1 MKIVFFIIIHG
12 VCYSKAQPWVESF
25 VGYKTASTPTHKQPK
40 LFASFRSKLCPNP
53 PPNRRR
59 LASTHNAIFHRPT
72 CIGTSASVCYSGH
85 ESAEGKEADTLHAEI
100 YRVCR
105 SLQPCSLSLSLSL
118 IRFAPPHDFPVINSM
133 YKRRRMVTQ
142 ATQQHIQ
149 HSTRKHIVTCGR
161 KLFSDNCV
169 TYTRNRLR
177 KGQNGCNFILP
188 L

>member
-1 MKIVFFIIIHG
+1 MKIVFFIIIHPLR
-12 VCYSKAQPWVESF
+12 YSKARPWVESF

-40 LFASFRSKLCPNP
+40 HFASFTLCLHT

-59 LASTHNAIFHRPT
+59 LASIHNAIFHRPT
-72 CIGTSASVCYSGH
+72 CIGTSASVCYSSH
-85 ESAEGKEADTLHAEI
+85 ESAERKEADTLQAEI

-105 SLQPCSLSLSLSL
+105 WLQPCSLSLSLV
-118 IRFAPPHDFPVINSM
+118 RFAPPHGFPVINSM

-142 ATQQHIQ
+142 TIQ
-149 HSTRKHIVTCGR
+149 HSTYKHIVTCGR
-161 KLFSDNCV
+161 KLFSDNRV
-169 TYTRNRLR
+169 TYTRGRLR